1 MQVSHDIT
9 VLTITG
15 SQEINVENLGDCIQ
29 DKIDPP
35 GCGCTDCLCH
45 NYRHPENKLEEELV
59 KSSYP
64 GRIYTLDLQLLRGD
78 DSSHKV
84 YMSCNFENIL
94 HVLKHSGNYEYR
106 VSYKKN
112 SSILKFDLDASIN
125 FYRMDLSN
133 LIQEEIHEDKC
144 VDEDGSSCLADRTYQ
159 SLNCTSPKCKLDDR
173 RTRKANTKFDKNL
186 VRKYGKIRV
195 IYIELIKGN
204 GPDYK
209 IYLAPDS
216 EIVAVVNT
224 NSEAESSEDEWIQ
237 EEESES

>member
-1 MQVSHDIT
+1 MGKIEIQEMQVSYDVT

-94 HVLKHSGNYEYR
+94 HIQRQNKDREYT
-106 VSYKKN
+106 VSYKKDTA
-112 SSILKFDLDASIN
+112 ILRFNFNLNLD
-125 FYRMDLSN
+125 FYRMDLDN

-144 VDEDGSSCLADRTYQ
+144 VAEEGSL
-159 SLNCTSPKCKLDDR
+159 SPKYKLGDR
-173 RTRKANTKFDKNL
+173 RIRKVNTKFDKSL

-237 EEESES
+237 EESES